1 MNTPL
6 DILIA
11 ALAAAADYNSATEAA
26 PKAVLWGDERCEFA
40 ALLPAL
46 RTRMPHLLTLGDFDA
61 STRTGPAIW
70 LRAAIAGAIPGLAWP
85 SGAVPVIWL
94 PGIARETL
102 RAAEECPAGLVPLAW
117 LAVAGCFFG
126 HINGKDWTLAGFLG
140 AERGPLKFDVAG
152 DAATRQALIQAAPT
166 LFSRPLE
173 ALVRRRIDEPFLHD
187 LIMPDPAAD
196 MLRWLEGEVDPAR
209 LAAMAKWAKSE
220 LGFDVRKQDRSD
232 AAVLLARQQG
242 GWAKLWSRFSTN
254 PGFHEPIVKLL
265 YTVTPDLASDGAA
278 YPAVNDAREAEL
290 RGALLNTGNLAPA
303 DARASIAK
311 LEAAHHWRRETVW
324 AGMGRA
330 PLAFALAHLAKVAVP
345 PVMPLHDAKALG
357 DAYAKTGW
365 RIDDAALAA
374 LAAASRLEDRAAVAA
389 ALRAI
394 YLPWLNDTAIALQ
407 GLATSIDFTKRP
419 PPPEEAAI
427 LFVDGLRMD
436 LAQRLHALLAGDG
449 AKATIG
455 WQWSGFP
462 TVTATCKPFASP
474 VARDFSGTDP
484 SAGFM
489 AQSAD
494 GKPVVQSV
502 LRKTL
507 EAAGWATQ
515 SDLLGADKVWLEAGT
530 FDGDG
535 HSLGIRLV
543 DALDKAL
550 RDVAD
555 IALRLAR
562 QGRQV
567 RIVTDHGWLLVP
579 GGMDA
584 AKIEAGLTEPN
595 SKWARCAVVKPG
607 AKVSLPQFRWT
618 WNNEVWIATAPGA
631 CAFFNK
637 VEYAH
642 GGISLQECVIPAI
655 VLQPMDTKTSP
666 TIAETTWKGMRLYV
680 RVLHAAGMRVDLR
693 QGSANGNSVAAAVKD
708 IEPDG
713 AASLLVDYDQE
724 GKEAILVVV
733 DAAGAVVA
741 RKAMKVA
748 G

>member
-1 MNTPL
+1 MTTPL
-6 DILIA
+6 DALIT
-11 ALAAAADYNSATEAA
+11 ALATAADYNTATEAA
-26 PKAVLWGDERCEFA
+26 PAAVLWCDERREFA
-40 ALLPAL
+40 GLIPAL
-46 RTRMPHLLTLGDFDA
+46 RARMPHLLTYGDIDTA
-61 STRTGPAIW
+61 TRAGPAIW
-70 LRAAIAGAIPGLAWP
+70 LRAAIAGAIPGLAWSP
-85 SGAVPVIWL
+85 GTVPVIWL
-94 PGIARETL
+94 PGVARETL
-102 RAAEECPAGLVPLAW
+102 RAAEECPARLVPLAW
-117 LAVAGCFFG
+117 LAVAGSFFG

-140 AERGPLKFDVAG
+140 AERGPLKLDVAG
-152 DAATRQALIQAAPT
+152 DGATRQALIQAAPT
-166 LFSRPLE
+166 LFARPLD
-173 ALVRRRIDEPFLHD
+173 ALARRRIDEPFLHD

-196 MLRWLEGEVDPAR
+196 MLRWLEGEEDPAR
-209 LAAMAKWAKSE
+209 LPAIAKWAKAE
-220 LGFDVRKQDRSD
+220 LGFDVRKHDRSD
-232 AAVLLARQQG
+232 AAALLARQQG

-278 YPAVNDAREAEL
+278 YPAVNDDREAEL
-290 RGALLNTGNLAPA
+290 HGALLKTGNLAPA
-303 DARASIAK
+303 EARAAIAK
-311 LEAAHHWRRETVW
+311 LEVAHHWRRHSVW

-330 PLAFALAHLAKVAVP
+330 PLALALEHLAKVATP
-345 PVMPLHDAKALG
+345 PVMQLHDAKSLG
-357 DAYAKTGW
+357 DAYAENGW

-374 LAAASRLEDRAAVAA
+374 LAAAPRLEDRTAVAV

-394 YLPWLNDTAIALQ
+394 YLPWLNDTATALQ
-407 GLATSIDFTKRP
+407 GLAASIDFTHR
-419 PPPEEAAI
+419 EAPTKEATV

-436 LAQRLHALLAGDG
+436 LAQRLCALLTADG
-449 AKATIG
+449 AKVTIG

-462 TVTATCKPFASP
+462 TVTATCKPLASP
-474 VARDFSGTDP
+474 VAAEFTGTDP
-484 SAGFM
+484 AAGFM

-494 GKPVVQSV
+494 GKPVVQAV

-507 EAAGWATQ
+507 EAAGWSTE
-515 SDLLGADKVWLEAGT
+515 SDLLGADRAWLEAGT

-535 HSLGIRLV
+535 HSLGVRLV

-555 IALRLAR
+555 ITLRLAR

-579 GGMDA
+579 GGLDA

-618 WNNEVWIATAPGA
+618 WNNEAWIATAAGA

-642 GGISLQECVIPAI
+642 GGISLQECVIPTI
-655 VLQPMDTKTSP
+655 VLQPLATKAVP
-666 TIAETTWKGMRLYV
+666 TIVETTWKGMRLNV

-693 QGSANGNSVAAAVKD
+693 LGLATGTSIAAAVKD
-708 IEPDG
+708 VEPDG
-713 AASLLVDYDQE
+713 AASLLINYDYE
-724 GKEAILVVV
+724 GKDAILVVL

-741 RKAMKVA
+741 RQAMKVA